1 MNKEQWIESVLAT
14 APQMRQA
21 EAPPFLF
28 TRIRQAIDNKTAE
41 VVSFSRVALA
51 LAGILLLLGINLW
64 VLNKSIDNTA
74 AGQEMTET
82 YSAINYNYYGS

>member
-1 MNKEQWIESVLAT
+1 MAT
-14 APQMRQA
+14 APQLRQA

-28 TRIRQAIDNKTAE
+28 TRIRQAIDNKAAE

-51 LAGILLLLGINLW
+51 LAAILLLVGINVW
-64 VLNKSIDNTA
+64 TLNTSMNTST
-74 AGQEMTET
+74 GHEMTET